1 MTNFATCMYKEMKMI
16 TCRFQTTFT
25 HMFEQVI
32 DILKDIHEHQKE
44 MLEQISRDLQRAT
57 GDLKKRLEKRKRD
70 LERKI
75 KDVEV

>member
-1 MTNFATCMYKEMKMI
+1 
-16 TCRFQTTFT
+16 
-25 HMFEQVI
+25 MFEQVI

-44 MLEQISRDLQRAT
+44 MLAQISRDLQRAT

-70 LERKI
+70 LERKL